1 MAGQKLFMSE
11 AILPRRAHL
20 SIRTTGQRRIT
31 VSKQYPIY
39 NLQTIPLPVHISAT
53 SVPQNGQKGDEEQVN
68 SLEINRIVMEQVP
81 KINPPFATTLDKGL
95 IIKPFRFLSD
105 NSATTMPLPYIDFKP
120 PRLVK
125 AANRWYVEY
134 WYRTPELLHEEI
146 KKDWVRFRVF
156 EEINRVK
163 TDEYANLLLLW
174 VERGLRNGY
183 NPFDKFKRAFQ
194 IKQKENEPDA
204 APAQWSLNI
213 ALDQFILYCTD
224 KGLRPKTIQTYASP
238 INSVKAYFL
247 KDNAIYQP
255 VTLFTKQAFK
265 DYFKD
270 CRKSQGWENGTANN
284 YLTNLNVFFNWL
296 VKEDRLEKNP
306 LKGIEYLPVNI
317 TKHKYY
323 DNATAERLKVALKE
337 GNPELYQ
344 FCEFI
349 YYTATRPQS
358 EARLLQVKHILF
370 ERNLL
375 FVPASIS
382 KNKIDDYIPMSE
394 NLVTMLQDRVGQPA
408 NNFIFG
414 GAKPHSKNLFTQQYK
429 PFKKKLGLGE
439 EFSLYGWKH
448 TRAIDLANAGAN
460 PYDIMRLFRHQSL
473 EITMS
478 YLRDLGIQPSGINE
492 KTKKF

>member
-1 MAGQKLFMSE
+1 
-11 AILPRRAHL
+11 
-20 SIRTTGQRRIT
+20 
-31 VSKQYPIY
+31 
-39 NLQTIPLPVHISAT
+39 
-53 SVPQNGQKGDEEQVN
+53 
-68 SLEINRIVMEQVP
+68 
-81 KINPPFATTLDKGL
+81 
-95 IIKPFRFLSD
+95 
-105 NSATTMPLPYIDFKP
+105 MPLPYIDFKP

-125 AANRWYVEY
+125 AKNRWYVEY
-134 WYRTPELLHEEI
+134 WYRTPELLYEEI
-146 KKDWVRFRVF
+146 KRDWVRFRVF

-194 IKQKENEPDA
+194 IRKKEDEPDA

-213 ALDQFILYCTD
+213 ALDQFIIYCTD
-224 KGLRPKTIQTYASP
+224 KGLRSKTIQTYASP

-255 VTLFTKQAFK
+255 VTAFTKQAFK

-270 CRKSQGWENGTANN
+270 CRKSEKWSNGTANN

-296 VKEDRLEKNP
+296 VKEERLEKNP
-306 LKGIEYLPVNI
+306 VKGIEYLPVNI

-323 DNATAERLKVALKE
+323 DNATAEKLKNAMRI
-337 GNPELYQ
+337 GDPELYQ

-349 YYTATRPQS
+349 YYSGLRPQS
-358 EARLLQVKHILF
+358 EARLIQVKHILF

-382 KNKIDDYIPMSE
+382 KNKIDDYIPMSDG
-394 NLVTMLQDRVGQPA
+394 LVSMLRDRVGQPG
-408 NNFIFG
+408 NNYIFG
-414 GAKPHSKNLFTQQYK
+414 GTKPHSKNFFTQHFKGYK
-429 PFKKKLGLGE
+429 DKFRLSE
-439 EFSLYGWKH
+439 AYTLYGFKH
-448 TRAIDLANAGAN
+448 TRAIDLAEAGAN
-460 PYDIMRLFRHQSL
+460 PYEIMKLFRHQSL
-473 EITMS
+473 EDTIT
-478 YLRDLGIQPSGINE
+478 YLRDLGCNISDEINA